1 MTALTVIGAT
11 AGLLVL
17 VLMALA
23 PVLVELNERHP
34 VQPRKQPV
42 RTEARP
48 QKPVRVSAVLTT
60 H

>member
-1 MTALTVIGAT
+1 MTALTVLGAT

-17 VLMALA
+17 VLMALV

-42 RTEARP
+42 RAEAVP
-48 QKPVRVSAVLTT
+48 QKPVRVSTALPT

>member
-11 AGLLVL
+11 AGLIVL

-23 PVLVELNERHP
+23 PTLVELNERHP

-42 RTEARP
+42 RAESLT
-48 QKPVRVSAVLTT
+48 QKPVRVSAALTT

>member
-23 PVLVELNERHP
+23 PALVEFNERHP

-42 RTEARP
+42 RTETLP
-48 QKPVRVSAVLTT
+48 QKPVRVSAALST